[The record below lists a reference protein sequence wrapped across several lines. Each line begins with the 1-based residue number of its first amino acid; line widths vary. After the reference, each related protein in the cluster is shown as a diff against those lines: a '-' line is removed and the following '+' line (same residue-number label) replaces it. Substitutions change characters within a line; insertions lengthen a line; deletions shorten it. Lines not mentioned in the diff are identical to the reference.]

1 MKVNETQLWQT
12 ETALSV
18 ANRIKEGAKLLTK
31 ITSVNRKSGAWRYEV
46 YLAYAGSRGVE
57 VISLTYWLAACTG
70 ANLRDG
76 QISNGEIGTERNFL
90 VAWNVWNALA
100 RFGYV
105 ERQFTNQAIYQAI

>member
-1 MKVNETQLWQT
+1 MKVKESQLWQT
-12 ETALSV
+12 EIALSV
-18 ANRIKEGAKLLTK
+18 ANRIKEGGKLLTK

-70 ANLRDG
+70 ANYRDG
-76 QISNGEIGTERNFL
+76 QISNGEIGTERNF
-90 VAWNVWNALA
+90 VIAYQVWQTLA
-100 RFGYV
+100 HFGYV